1 MSKSSQRVRRN
12 YKIIAILSAGFTTLI
27 VLLIIMASTVFTPD
41 FRSIIDDN
49 SNRYGIDNRLV
60 YAVIMAESGYD
71 SQAKSPK
78 GAIGLMQ
85 IMPST
90 AEWLSDAPVA
100 ESDLY
105 NPKYNIELGVKLLSM
120 YFTKY
125 NDFYAVLC
133 AYNAGEGNLAKW
145 LRNEIDI
152 SEPPYKETADYIRR
166 VKFYY
171 NIYSTIYLPV
181 G

>member
-1 MSKSSQRVRRN
+1 MT
-12 YKIIAILSAGFTTLI
+12 LS
-27 VLLIIMASTVFTPD
+27 VLLVIMLSTVFTPD
-41 FRSIIDDN
+41 FRSIIDRK
-49 SNRYGIDNRLV
+49 SISYGLDNRLV

-71 SQAKSPK
+71 AQAKSPK

-90 AEWLSDAPVA
+90 AEWLSDAPVEEA
-100 ESDLY
+100 DLY
-105 NPKYNIELGVKLLSM
+105 NPECNIELGVKLLSM

-145 LRNEIDI
+145 LRNDIDL
-152 SEPPYKETADYIRR
+152 SEPPYKETADYIKR

-171 NIYSTIYLPV
+171 DIYSVIYTPV
-181 G
+181 GRLNYR